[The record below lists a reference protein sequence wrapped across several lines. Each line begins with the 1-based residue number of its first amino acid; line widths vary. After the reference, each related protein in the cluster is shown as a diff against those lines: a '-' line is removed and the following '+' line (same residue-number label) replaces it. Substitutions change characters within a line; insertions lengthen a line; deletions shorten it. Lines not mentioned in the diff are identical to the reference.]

1 MALKLSRAVEGD
13 AEAESLKEQLQYRSR
28 SRRGGVPGV
37 AAATVGLGVALFTQ
51 LEGWEPLDA
60 AYYSVITGTTI
71 GYGDKAPVT
80 DNGKLAAA
88 VYALIAVNV
97 VGGLLSP
104 AADYLSALCADDDEK
119 KGQ

>member
-1 MALKLSRAVEGD
+1 M
-13 AEAESLKEQLQYRSR
+13 
-28 SRRGGVPGV
+28 
-37 AAATVGLGVALFTQ
+37 
-51 LEGWEPLDA
+51 
-60 AYYSVITGTTI
+60 
-71 GYGDKAPVT
+71 T

-97 VGGLLSP
+97 VGGLLAP